1 MRARN
6 DDEVL
11 GPDTE
16 PAEQVKSV
24 INREW
29 SGLSGD

>member
-6 DDEVL
+6 DDAVL

-16 PAEQVKSV
+16 PAEQLKSF

-29 SGLSGD
+29 GRSDR